1 MGRKNPENSPVAPCY
16 GRNGALLETYGS
28 TYTITR
34 VVTLLGLAL
43 KKEPV
48 NCRSCWRN
56 LLTPPNVVTT
66 RNLRNA
72 NAVPTSQ
79 KNPENSPVA
88 PSYGRNSSRGGGV
101 IHAQLPP
108 SQNLTNG
115 VNRLGPKRSLL
126 GDPNPKSRVRIR
138 TELKGG
144 CFSLFDG
151 TPFNPIDLLLK
162 GTHCLQCTLCAYVKH
177 TTRWR
182 SKRRHK
188 ASERAKNT
196 SKDTSNGPVL
206 FLEKGIFVSGPLLLI
221 TQPGPMRV

>member
-1 MGRKNPENSPVAPCY
+1 MGRKNPENSPVAPSY

-72 NAVPTSQ
+72 NAVPASQ
-79 KNPENSPVA
+79 KNLENSPVA
-88 PSYGRNSSRGGGV
+88 PIFGRNSSRGGGV

-126 GDPNPKSRVRIR
+126 GDPNP
-138 TELKGG
+138 
-144 CFSLFDG
+144 
-151 TPFNPIDLLLK
+151 NPCWPLHPLRDHPVVQY
-162 GTHCLQCTLCAYVKH
+162 G
-177 TTRWR
+177 RP
-182 SKRRHK
+182 
-188 ASERAKNT
+188 RAVH
-196 SKDTSNGPVL
+196 SGPHVPVL
-206 FLEKGIFVSGPLLLI
+206 PVPAGQRGVAG
-221 TQPGPMRV
+221 TQP